1 MALAASV
8 GYFSSIGALEQVAAR
23 VIADGQPISLDIE
36 TGYEG
41 EARQYKNVGP
51 SLHPEEN
58 VLAGVSFT
66 NNPDWARY
74 APLNHDEGPNL
85 DNRAAA
91 RILWDVC
98 ATGRAVTHGGDLDAR
113 TLSRW
118 FMRWIGDDPDRRDAV
133 RASNGYFPV
142 MNDTLIMCH
151 SLALWESLKLKVLSR
166 EVFGHD
172 QAELTSLFPGLPK
185 NKEHTLRFTVL
196 DPCRPEVYSYAC
208 DDVIQTL
215 RLHRQYYDAVLMSG
229 QSFIYHVEM
238 ACLPVVWAMEDEGI
252 AVDWDMLDR
261 GTTQARMAMSRLQS
275 AIDRALSQRLERA
288 VTLNMGSTKQ
298 LREVLYAPAPRGLGL
313 KQYRMTKGGKDGLNK
328 QQSTDALALKAL
340 ISDPAV
346 RKILDWRAVD
356 KLRGTYLETFRQE
369 YGWCECGRAHCH
381 LLPHGTVTGRFSSTD
396 FNYQNLPKKTRI
408 EITEDDEFTYNF
420 RNAIITP
427 HGYYGMGFDLSQAEL
442 RVVAGE
448 AGETALLEAFA
459 RGDDVHALTAS
470 LLLGIELAEVYQGGE
485 LFGRQLDSFR
495 PIGKTL
501 NFALI
506 YQLSVK
512 GLADRLGIAVEHAQE
527 LYDRYFSIYPMIA
540 AYTRRVVSDA
550 RVNGYT
556 LSSLGRRHPIWA
568 FKSDKSSVIAGGE
581 RTAGNAP
588 VQGGVADLMKLI
600 MVRCAKVI
608 AAASMTAKIRMVMNI
623 HDALEFYVAEDVLPQ
638 QVIDLLTPAIMVSL
652 PQTAHWPPMAADWHV
667 WERWGSAV
675 ELKLDDSG
683 HIIGAGDV
691 VEVAADVADEDA
703 DETADWDAWAEGPVA
718 AAPAGDDSTTGNGRG
733 GGDRRVRPAD
743 GGAGTVV
750 IRLAEMPELSAV
762 QLLAG
767 LLAEWPGSN
776 PVAVETPEGRVS
788 VGPGTSLT
796 PDDGAMISLTVP
808 GAVVVWDA
816 ASVPADRVTAGTSL

>member
-1 MALAASV
+1 MPVDANV
-8 GYFSSIGALEQVAAR
+8 GYFSSLDDLERLAAR
-23 VIADGQPISLDIE
+23 VIADGMPISLDIE

-41 EARQYKNVGP
+41 EARGYKNTGP

-66 NNPDWARY
+66 NSHDWARY
-74 APLNHDEGPNL
+74 APLGHDEGPNL
-85 DNRAAA
+85 ENRAAA

-98 ATGRAVTHGGDLDAR
+98 ATGRVITHGGDLDTR

-118 FMRWIGDDPDRRDAV
+118 FMHWIGDDPDRRDAV
-133 RASNGYFPV
+133 RSSNGYFPLL
-142 MNDTLIMCH
+142 NDTMIMCH
-151 SLALWESLKLKVLSR
+151 ALALWESLKLKVLSR
-166 EVFGHD
+166 EVFAHD
-172 QAELTSLFPGLPK
+172 QAELMSLFPGLAK

-196 DPCRPEVYSYAC
+196 NPCQPAVYSYAC

-215 RLHRQYYDAVLMSG
+215 RLHQRFYDAVLMSA
-229 QSFIYHVEM
+229 QSFIYHIEM
-238 ACLPVVWAMEDEGI
+238 ACLPVVRAMEDEGI

-261 GTTQARMAMSRLQS
+261 GTAQTRLAMSRMQS
-275 AIDRALSQRLERA
+275 VIDQALTQRLGRLI
-288 VTLNMGSTKQ
+288 TLNMGSTKQ
-298 LREVLYAPAPRGLGL
+298 LREVLYSPAPRGLGL
-313 KQYRMTKGGKDGLNK
+313 KQYRQTKGGKDGRSK
-328 QQSTDALALKAL
+328 QLSTDALALKAL

-369 YGWCECGRAHCH
+369 YGWCDCGRAHCH

-396 FNYQNLPKKTRI
+396 FNYQNLPKKTKI
-408 EITEDDEFTYNF
+408 EISGSGSDVFEFNF
-420 RNAIITP
+420 RDAITCP
-427 HGYYGMGFDLSQAEL
+427 PGFYGMGFDLSQAEL

-459 RGDDVHALTAS
+459 RGDDVHALTAG
-470 LLLGIELAEVYQGGE
+470 LLLGLSLEEVHAGGE

-495 PIGKTL
+495 QIGKTL

-512 GLADRLGIAVEHAQE
+512 GLADRLGIPVEQAQE
-527 LYDRYFSIYPMIA
+527 LYDRYFSIYPRIA

-568 FKSDKSSVIAGGE
+568 FKSDKPSVIAGGE

-600 MVRCAKVI
+600 MVRCDQVI
-608 AAASMTAKIRMVMNI
+608 GAAGMRAKIRMVMNI

-638 QVIDLLTPAIMVSL
+638 QVIDLLTPAIMVRL
-652 PQTAHWPPMAADWHV
+652 PQTSHWPPMAADWHV
-667 WERWGSAV
+667 WKRWGSAV
-675 ELKLDDSG
+675 ELKLDSG
-683 HIIGAGDV
+683 GQIVTAGGTWEAGPDLEEIPDEELEMGLDQGSLVVPAAPIPAVVGDV
-691 VEVAADVADEDA
+691 RSSA
-703 DETADWDAWAEGPVA
+703 
-718 AAPAGDDSTTGNGRG
+718 G
-733 GGDRRVRPAD
+733 GGSRAAGVT
-743 GGAGTVV
+743 GTVV
-750 IRLAEMPELSAV
+750 IRMDEMPEMSSV
-762 QLLAG
+762 HLLAG
-767 LLAEWPGSN
+767 LLAEWPGAN
-776 PVAVETPEGRVS
+776 PVVVETPEGRVS

-816 ASVPADRVTAGTSL
+816 ATVPVDRVTAGISL